1 MRDARRTPA
10 QTLHRRR
17 KAAHELIIVVG
28 IENIVLTII
37 LALRDKIDAGKLLGK
52 IAPRGLA
59 LDTAAIGKP
68 PPAEIDLA
76 YIAPI
81 APAPF
86 AVQRLQAG
94 TIGHRL
100 LPEHTICRLPP
111 P

>member
-59 LDTAAIGKP
+59 LDTAAIGKTAP
-68 PPAEIDLA
+68 VEIDVGD
-76 YIAPI
+76 IAAI
-81 APAPF
+81 APAAF
-86 AVQRLQAG
+86 ADQRLQAG
-94 TIGHRL
+94 TIGPRL
-100 LPEHTICRLPP
+100 RAEHTICRLPP
-111 P
+111 R